1 MQKNKLLDKLFLII
15 VSILTI
21 LMGVIFIVQVLR
33 IYYGNDKIYT
43 QEICGKF
50 LLEMLPIII
59 LWILMVIVSFLYFS
73 FKKNPDKGFAKVTY
87 AARLKNLEAI
97 CPNVEDEYTEI
108 DREKKKRKYAKITS
122 VVIVCICSIMSLG
135 YLLNPKHFDSA
146 GDLTKQAID
155 MSICLSP
162 WVVIAFGS
170 MIVTTI
176 YEEYS
181 SKKSIDLVKLVIKNN
196 GKKEVEKVKN
206 NNLVINVTRGII
218 IGVSVVLIIVGIFD
232 GGATDVLQK
241 AINIC
246 TECIGLG

>member
-1 MQKNKLLDKLFLII
+1 MQNKKVLDRLFLII
-15 VSILTI
+15 VSILTV
-21 LMGVIFIVQVLR
+21 LMGVIFIIQVLR
-33 IYYGNDKIYT
+33 IYYGNEAT
-43 QEICGKF
+43 FTREICGKF
-50 LLEMLPIII
+50 LLQMLPIII
-59 LWILMVIVSFLYFS
+59 LWIVTVVASFIYFKI
-73 FKKNPDKGFAKVTY
+73 KKNPEKNFAKITY
-87 AARLKNLEAI
+87 AAKLKNLEAI

-122 VVIVCICSIMSLG
+122 VIIVCICSIMSLG

-162 WVVIAFGS
+162 WVIIAFGS

-218 IGVSVVLIIVGIFD
+218 VCVAVVLIIVGIVD

>member
-1 MQKNKLLDKLFLII
+1 MQKNKLLDKLFFII

-170 MIVTTI
+170 MIATTI

-218 IGVSVVLIIVGIFD
+218 IGVSVVLIIVGIVD